1 MDEIP
6 CTAQSKTVCEG
17 CTLTHRLM
25 CRYEAPRHHPF
36 FYDHPAVFCHRN
48 CRGHQCRLWLV
59 AHGLA
64 GVFPPIFGNC
74 GWPFRLILF
83 LHGRAPLAAGPGWVI
98 QKHPPDGHCPGR
110 LVYLLGVSSPMP
122 ISRLF
127 NWAIGLTALSVFA
140 AAELQGMSPLMRGE
154 QGNWKWEGLIGA
166 VLALL
171 YWLVPLG
178 LGWR

>member
-1 MDEIP
+1 
-6 CTAQSKTVCEG
+6 
-17 CTLTHRLM
+17 
-25 CRYEAPRHHPF
+25 
-36 FYDHPAVFCHRN
+36 
-48 CRGHQCRLWLV
+48 
-59 AHGLA
+59 
-64 GVFPPIFGNC
+64 
-74 GWPFRLILF
+74 
-83 LHGRAPLAAGPGWVI
+83 
-98 QKHPPDGHCPGR
+98 
-110 LVYLLGVSSPMP
+110 MP